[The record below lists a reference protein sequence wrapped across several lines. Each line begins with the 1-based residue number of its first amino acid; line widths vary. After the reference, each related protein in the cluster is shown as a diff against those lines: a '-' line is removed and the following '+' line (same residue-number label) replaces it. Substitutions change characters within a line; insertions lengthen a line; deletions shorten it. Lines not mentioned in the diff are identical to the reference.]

1 MTVKQVLKKVMLLF
15 FQYWTSLFFL
25 SFGISS
31 IAIDVSDDESDE
43 EVPQAIPLYP
53 NTDGISLFYKEI
65 LFL

>member
-1 MTVKQVLKKVMLLF
+1 MTVKQVLKKVMLF
-15 FQYWTSLFFL
+15 FFHFWPSLFFL